1 MKKEKINLT
10 ISQYCELRPCTK
22 QYVSKLIKQKKIKFS
37 VDPFSGMYKIHE
49 YPPVLESA
57 ND

>member
-10 ISQYCELRPCTK
+10 VSEYCKKRECSK

-37 VDPFSGMYKIHE
+37 VDPFSGMYVIHE
-49 YPPVLESA
+49 YPPVVE
-57 ND
+57 NV